1 MEDVY
6 TALRLPDQHCD
17 TLSHAVVST
26 CIDQMYQPSR
36 FLEMRFESRRIGH
49 GRQLEV
55 DIHVA
60 RSERLRKVN
69 SPILILFY

>member
-1 MEDVY
+1 
-6 TALRLPDQHCD
+6 
-17 TLSHAVVST
+17 
-26 CIDQMYQPSR
+26 MYQPSR

-69 SPILILFY
+69 SPIFILFY